1 MEEKLG
7 PERIASPVSGAES
20 NRFAL
25 SGPGQMPG
33 SSPGADL
40 ELRIGALR
48 DKTGAALAAVLLVD
62 GPAVVIRTMSA
73 TGAAADEVC
82 EMSATDS
89 PVEQL
94 VSRARSLWRS
104 DRPPAC
110 AETSVVVEDEVVG
123 WVAIVD
129 HFGRQ
134 WNESDRRALADAAS
148 WVLTDVK
155 LGLANRETA
164 RLLDLVASHNRLHDL
179 IAQDAPL
186 SDVLGELVEGIE
198 RYEPSVLA
206 CVVLLDRESSTLHPV
221 AGPSLPAHWLA
232 AMDGVVIGPNVGA
245 CGSAAWSGDLTITED
260 IGEDSRWAPVR
271 DFAID
276 AGLRHCWSMPIKAAD
291 GDVLGTFALYGPKP
305 RRPQPEHLTLMHD
318 GARLAGIAI
327 ERHRTMQRLI
337 HDARHD
343 GLTGLPN
350 RRAIFDHLD
359 YALPNI
365 APENHV
371 AVLFVDLDGLKTLND
386 TLGHDQADEM
396 IREIGGRLSEVLA
409 VDDFVGR
416 FGGDEFVV
424 VKRGV
429 ADNTEAAEV
438 GFRLLDAISKP
449 LAAIQSTVV
458 TASIGIALISDPDT
472 DAPQAIRQAD
482 NAMYTA
488 KRAGRDRCSLYGE
501 RAPSRANGR
510 HSLAHALRDAEVR
523 EEMSLVFQPVFEV
536 ASFEVVAVEAL
547 LRWSSPEFGEV
558 SPAAFIAIAEST
570 GAILPLGAW
579 VLREGCET
587 LARVA
592 EVAGR
597 RLELAVNVSAH
608 QLAKPGFARAVY
620 QTLRHAELGAELLT
634 LEVTETALMHPDANS
649 ARTLAELESL
659 GVRIVLDDFGT
670 GYSSLTWL
678 KDHPIHGI
686 KIDRSFVTDL
696 PGDAASRGIV
706 EAVIGMAHALGC
718 TVTAE
723 GVETKAQLE
732 ALQALGC
739 ERVQGFLLGR
749 PAPIDEIAALVAIA
763 RPSSATPDRPLESFR
778 APGQRT
784 LRLPRADA
792 GTRTPD
798 PFITSL

>member
-1 MEEKLG
+1 M
-7 PERIASPVSGAES
+7 
-20 NRFAL
+20 
-25 SGPGQMPG
+25 
-33 SSPGADL
+33 
-40 ELRIGALR
+40 
-48 DKTGAALAAVLLVD
+48 AAVLLVD
-62 GPAVVIRTMSA
+62 GPDVVIRAMSA

-82 EMSATDS
+82 AISTTES
-89 PVEQL
+89 PMEQL
-94 VSRARSLWRS
+94 VNRAWSSGRS
-104 DRPPAC
+104 DRPSAW
-110 AETSVVVEDEVVG
+110 AETSVVVEDELVG

-129 HFGRQ
+129 HFGRE

-148 WVLTDVK
+148 WVSTEMK
-155 LGLANRETA
+155 LALADQETA
-164 RLLDLVASHNRLHDL
+164 RLRDLVASHNRLHDL

-186 SDVLGELVEGIE
+186 RDVLGELAEGIE
-198 RYEPSVLA
+198 RYEPSVLV

-221 AGPSLPAHWLA
+221 AGASLPADWLA

-260 IGEDSRWAPVR
+260 IADDPRWTPVR

-276 AGLRHCWSMPIKAAD
+276 AGLRHCWSMPIKASD
-291 GDVLGTFALYGPKP
+291 GDVLGTFALYGPEP
-305 RRPQPEHLTLMHD
+305 GLPQAEHLTLMHD

-327 ERHRTMQRLI
+327 ERHSTMQRLI

-350 RRAIFDHLD
+350 RQAIFEHLNR
-359 YALPNI
+359 ALPSI
-365 APENHV
+365 APDNHV
-371 AVLFVDLDGLKTLND
+371 AVLFVDLDGLKALND

-396 IREIGGRLSEVLA
+396 IREIGARLSAALA

-424 VKRGV
+424 VTHGV
-429 ADNTEAAEV
+429 ADDGQAAEV

-458 TASIGIALISDPDT
+458 TASIGIALITDADT

-482 NAMYTA
+482 NAMYKA
-488 KRAGRDRCSLYGE
+488 KRAGRDRCSFPGE
-501 RAPSRANGR
+501 RQPRRADR
-510 HSLAHALRDAEVR
+510 RLSLARALHDAELRD
-523 EEMSLVFQPVFEV
+523 EMSLVFQPVFKL
-536 ASFEVVAVEAL
+536 ATSEVVAVEAL
-547 LRWSSPEFGEV
+547 LRWSCPAFGEV

-587 LARVA
+587 LARVS
-592 EVAGR
+592 EQVGR
-597 RLELAVNVSAH
+597 RLELAINVSAH

-620 QTLRHAELGAELLT
+620 QTLRHAELAAELLT

-649 ARTLAELESL
+649 TRTLAELESL

-696 PGDAASRGIV
+696 PRDPASRGIV
-706 EAVIGMAHALGC
+706 EAVIGMAKVLGC

-723 GVETKAQLE
+723 GVETEVQLD
-732 ALQALGC
+732 ALRALGC
-739 ERVQGFLLGR
+739 ERVQGFLLAR
-749 PAPIDEIAALVAIA
+749 PAPIDRITALLAANTGLI
-763 RPSSATPDRPLESFR
+763 RDR
-778 APGQRT
+778 
-784 LRLPRADA
+784 
-792 GTRTPD
+792 
-798 PFITSL
+798 

>member
-7 PERIASPVSGAES
+7 PERVASSVTAAES
-20 NRFAL
+20 DWFAL
-25 SGPGQMPG
+25 LGRGRMPG
-33 SSPGADL
+33 LSPGADF
-40 ELRIGALR
+40 ELWIGALR
-48 DKTGAALAAVLLVD
+48 DKTGAAMAAVLLVD
-62 GPAVVIRTMSA
+62 GPDVVIRTMSA

-89 PVEQL
+89 PVEQF
-94 VSRARSLWRS
+94 VSRARSFGRS
-104 DRPPAC
+104 DRPPAS

-148 WVLTDVK
+148 WVLSEMK

-164 RLLDLVASHNRLHDL
+164 RLRDLVASHNRLHDL

-186 SDVLGELVEGIE
+186 RDVLGELVEGIE
-198 RYEPSVLA
+198 RYEPSVVA

-232 AMDGVVIGPNVGA
+232 AMDGVVIGPKVGA

-260 IGEDSRWAPVR
+260 IADDSRWAPVR

-291 GDVLGTFALYGPKP
+291 GDVLGTFALYGPEP

-350 RRAIFDHLD
+350 RRAIFEHLD
-359 YALPNI
+359 HVLPNI
-365 APENHV
+365 APENRV

-396 IREIGGRLSEVLA
+396 IREIGGRLSAALA
-409 VDDFVGR
+409 ADDFVGR

-424 VKRGV
+424 VKHGV
-429 ADNTEAAEV
+429 ADNAQASEV

-458 TASIGIALISDPDT
+458 TASIGIALISDADT

-488 KRAGRDRCSLYGE
+488 KRAGRDRCSLSGE
-501 RAPSRANGR
+501 RQPSADRR
-510 HSLAHALRDAEVR
+510 LSLARALRGAELR
-523 EEMSLVFQPVFEV
+523 DEMSLVFQPVFEL
-536 ASFEVVAVEAL
+536 ASSDVVAVEAL

-592 EVAGR
+592 EQAGR
-597 RLELAVNVSAH
+597 RLELAVNVSVH

-620 QTLRHAELGAELLT
+620 QTLRHAELAAELLT

-649 ARTLAELESL
+649 ARTLAELEAL

-678 KDHPIHGI
+678 KDHPVHGI

-696 PGDAASRGIV
+696 PGDPASRGIV
-706 EAVIGMAHALGC
+706 ESVIGMAKALDC

-723 GVETKAQLE
+723 GVETKAQLD

-739 ERVQGFLLGR
+739 ERVQGFLLAR
-749 PAPIDEIAALVAIA
+749 PAPIDEIAALVA
-763 RPSSATPDRPLESFR
+763 
-778 APGQRT
+778 
-784 LRLPRADA
+784 
-792 GTRTPD
+792 
-798 PFITSL
+798 TSMGLIRNS